1 MASIE
6 TTNLAATLQ
15 GIAGCYIG
23 EDANPTRYAA
33 CCAFLRKCLEDEQGL
48 TGDDAAI
55 HTHWGA
61 RVGEVGE
68 ILNGLLG
75 GN

>member
-6 TTNLAATLQ
+6 TNNLVTTLQ
-15 GIAGCYIG
+15 AIAGCYIG

-33 CCAFLRKCLEDEQGL
+33 CCNFLAQCLDDQQGL

-55 HTHWGA
+55 HAYWGQ

-68 ILNGLLG
+68 YLNSLVG
-75 GN
+75 GA